1 MFTNILLL
9 ATTAIA
15 LVVHAAEAPTKA
27 NSTIKFDTLDALY
40 RGNQRFRA
48 SAGRRAVAARVV
60 EEPPSFMF
68 IGCLDNRL
76 SPAAIFQTPVGSIVS
91 QNNIANQYSSKDIS
105 TDTAVTYAV
114 ETLDVKHII
123 VLGHY
128 GCKGVQTAING
139 TKSRPNGPATKWI
152 QPVIDMY
159 RRSRRQ
165 EIVQLRDSR
174 MPRRGLRNG
183 VTEAP
188 KADEPG
194 FRALVEE
201 NVKKSVKALRIQSI
215 LAKAYQRGAKG
226 NGKNTGIE
234 VFVHGLVHDPATG
247 EVKNLGVSFGPPGK
261 KVPKVPFAAIAA
273 AKNFQGDKHL
283 PGFFTGKKLKS
294 VSIT

>member
-15 LVVHAAEAPTKA
+15 LAVHAAEVLTKA

-91 QNNIANQYSSKDIS
+91 QNNIANQYSAKDIS

-114 ETLDVKHII
+114 ETLNVKHII

-139 TKSRPNGPATKWI
+139 TKSPNGPTTKWI

-188 KADEPG
+188 NADEPG

-201 NVKKSVKALRIQSI
+201 NVKKSVDTLRSQSI
-215 LAKAYQRGAKG
+215 LAKAYQRSAKG

-247 EVKNLGVSFGPPGK
+247 EVMNLGVSFGPPGK
-261 KVPKVPFAAIAA
+261 KVLKVPFAAIAV

-283 PGFFTGKKLKS
+283 PGFFMGKSLKLG
-294 VSIT
+294 SIT

>member
-1 MFTNILLL
+1 MFMNIILL
-9 ATTAIA
+9 ATTEIA
-15 LVVHAAEAPTKA
+15 LAVHAAEVPTKG

-40 RGNQRFRA
+40 KGNQRFRA
-48 SAGRRAVAARVV
+48 NAGRRAVAARVV

-91 QNNIANQYSSKDIS
+91 QSNIANQYSSKDIS

-139 TKSRPNGPATKWI
+139 TKSPNGPATKWI

-159 RRSRRQ
+159 RGSRRQ

-188 KADEPG
+188 NADEPG

-201 NVKKSVKALRIQSI
+201 NVKKSVKALRSHSI
-215 LAKAYQRGAKG
+215 LAKAYQRSAKG

-261 KVPKVPFAAIAA
+261 KVPKVPFVAIAA

-283 PGFFTGKKLKS
+283 PGFFMGKNLKS
-294 VSIT
+294 G